1 MATKNGETNL
11 GEVSRETAQTASDA
25 VKSAKAV
32 SKIAANAASGNAAGA
47 VVEGVKAAPELLRTA
62 ARLIVAMLAVTLILT
77 YAFPASIYEA
87 TSAFFE
93 AVQEREDE
101 YIYSGGGDVQ
111 VKTFLYYISLGP
123 LRNALKEAASSI
135 WSAIIS
141 QADSSDVITAD
152 GQQEVGV
159 MENQDDLRDTSL
171 NCILACS
178 QKIKVRAEELED
190 IVTDMHDAIDSYF
203 SAAYAGTYDRWDG
216 TTVALQVEPMS
227 YYNALQ
233 LLSVYS
239 TTKTGD
245 NEPLKV
251 SGFMRWLGYYD
262 SSHTD
267 TVSFDLGKS
276 GIIGSVNSW
285 CGTFVPQYL
294 TEQVSFERNNY
305 GDDGI
310 KTDLSDYSCALIDL
324 MLVIDTPDFSTI
336 PAEYGTDVIVT
347 GVDEE
352 TGDDIT
358 EEIVTATVTVPIQI
372 RVRNITELSNII
384 GFWGGNLDGD
394 GTTTGES
401 EMGNIFW

>member
-87 TSAFFE
+87 TSSFFE
-93 AVQEREDE
+93 KAQEKEQE
-101 YIYSGGGDVQ
+101 YIYAGGNDVHWN
-111 VKTFLYYISLGP
+111 TFVYYATGKFLWDMLSESAKGL
-123 LRNALKEAASSI
+123 
-135 WSAIIS
+135 WSAITS
-141 QADSSDVITAD
+141 SADESDVITPT
-152 GQQEVGV
+152 GEKEMGV
-159 MENQDDLRDTSL
+159 MEEQNDLRDVSL

-178 QKIKVRAEELED
+178 NKIKVRAEELED
-190 IVTDMHDAIDSYF
+190 IVTDMHDAIDNYF
-203 SAAYAGTYDRWDG
+203 STMYAGTYDQWNG

-262 SSHTD
+262 SAHTD
-267 TVSFDLGKS
+267 TISFDLGKS
-276 GIIGSVNSW
+276 GIIGSLNSW

-305 GDDGI
+305 GDDRI
-310 KTDLSDYSCALIDL
+310 TTNLSDYSCALIDL

-336 PAEYGTDVIVT
+336 PAEYGKDTVPD
-347 GVDEE
+347 GVDPE
-352 TGDDIT
+352 TN
-358 EEIVTATVTVPIQI
+358 EPKYKEIVTASVTVPIQI

-394 GTTTGES
+394 GKTTGES

>member
-87 TSAFFE
+87 TSSFFE
-93 AVQEREDE
+93 KAQEKEQE
-101 YIYSGGGDVQ
+101 YIYSGGNDVHWN
-111 VKTFLYYISLGP
+111 TFVYYATGKFLWDMLTESAKGLWSVIT
-123 LRNALKEAASSI
+123 SS
-135 WSAIIS
+135 
-141 QADSSDVITAD
+141 ADASDVITST
-152 GQQEVGV
+152 GEKEMGV
-159 MENQDDLRDTSL
+159 MEEQNDLRDVSL

-190 IVTDMHDAIDSYF
+190 IVTDMHDAIDNYF
-203 SAAYAGTYDRWDG
+203 STVYAGTYDQWNG

-262 SSHTD
+262 STHTD

-294 TEQVSFERNNY
+294 TEQASFERNNE
-305 GDDGI
+305 G
-310 KTDLSDYSCALIDL
+310 KVTTALKDYSCALIDL

-352 TGDDIT
+352 TGEEIT

-394 GTTTGES
+394 GKTTGES

>member
-1 MATKNGETNL
+1 MATKNGESNL
-11 GEVSRETAQTASDA
+11 GEVGRETTQVASDA

-47 VVEGVKAAPELLRTA
+47 VVEGAKAAPELFRTA
-62 ARLIVAMLAVTLILT
+62 GRLIVAMLAVILILT
-77 YAFPASIYEA
+77 YAFPASIFEA
-87 TSAFFE
+87 TSSFFE
-93 AVQEREDE
+93 KAQEKEQE
-101 YIYSGGGDVQ
+101 YIYAGGSDIQ
-111 VKTFLYYISLGP
+111 WNTFKYYATGKFLWDILSDSAKSLW
-123 LRNALKEAASSI
+123 SSI
-135 WSAIIS
+135 TSSAD
-141 QADSSDVITAD
+141 ASDVITAN
-152 GQQEVGV
+152 GEKEMGV
-159 MENQDDLRDTSL
+159 MEEQKNLRDVSL

-178 QKIKVRAEELED
+178 NKIKARAEQLEEL
-190 IVTDMHDAIDSYF
+190 IRGMNGAIDQYF
-203 SAAYAGTYDRWDG
+203 SSAYAGTYDRWDG

-262 SSHTD
+262 SAHTD

-352 TGDDIT
+352 TGEDIT

-394 GTTTGES
+394 GKTTGES

>member
-47 VVEGVKAAPELLRTA
+47 VVEGVKAAPELFRTVG
-62 ARLIVAMLAVTLILT
+62 RLIVVILAVTLILT

-87 TSAFFE
+87 TSSFFE
-93 AVQEREDE
+93 AVQEREEE

-111 VKTFLYYISLGP
+111 AKTFWYYVSLGP
-123 LRNALKEAASSI
+123 LRTALTQLWNDIWRSI
-135 WSAIIS
+135 TS

-152 GQQEVGV
+152 GLQEVGV
-159 MENQDDLRDTSL
+159 MENQDDLRETSL

-190 IVTDMHDAIDSYF
+190 IVTDMHDAIDNYF
-203 SAAYAGTYDRWDG
+203 STMYAGTYDQWNG

-267 TVSFDLGKS
+267 TISFDLGKS
-276 GIIGSVNSW
+276 GIIGSLNSW

-336 PAEYGTDVIVT
+336 PAEYGKDIIVT

-352 TGDDIT
+352 TGKDIT
-358 EEIVTATVTVPIQI
+358 KEIVTATVTVPIQI
-372 RVRNITELSNII
+372 RVRNITELDNII
-384 GFWGGNLDGD
+384 GFWGGDLDGD
-394 GTTTGES
+394 GKENNGS
-401 EMGNIFW
+401 IMGNIFW